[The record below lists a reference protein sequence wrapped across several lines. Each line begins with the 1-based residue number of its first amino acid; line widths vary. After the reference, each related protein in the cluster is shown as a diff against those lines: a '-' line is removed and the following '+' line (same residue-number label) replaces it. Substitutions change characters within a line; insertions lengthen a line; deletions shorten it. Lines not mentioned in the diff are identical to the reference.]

1 MPTAAKTAPNRNAI
15 HPFDKRYGTDT
26 GGYLS
31 PEELVTGQANDGLNH
46 GYSAVAPSV
55 FREAMRRWRG
65 TLPAVGGRIE
75 GYGFVDVGAGKGR
88 VLFLASELPFR
99 KIVGV
104 ELHPPLARIAEK
116 NIDRWRR
123 VTRTGSNIR
132 MLQQDVLK
140 FRWPRPPL
148 LVYLYNPFHCSLV
161 AQLTESLASLP
172 ASSASLVDLL
182 YVNPTCTDVITASG
196 GFSHLWTVRIE
207 MNEADQKAD
216 PYGTSNDL
224 VSAFRRTR

>member
-31 PEELVTGQANDGLNH
+31 PEELVTGQTNDALNH
-46 GYSAVAPSV
+46 GFSAVAPSV
-55 FREAMRRWRG
+55 FREAMRRWRD
-65 TLPAVGGRIE
+65 TLPAVGGHIE
-75 GYGFVDVGAGKGR
+75 AYSFVDVGAGKGR

-104 ELHPPLARIAEK
+104 EVHPRLARIAEG

-123 VTRTGSNIR
+123 VTRTRSNIR
-132 MLQQDVLK
+132 VVQQDVLK

-161 AQLTESLASLP
+161 VQLAKSLATLP
-172 ASSASLVDLL
+172 ASGSSLVDIL
-182 YVNPTCTDVITASG
+182 YVNPACTDAITASG
-196 GFSHLWTVRIE
+196 SFSHLWTVRIE
-207 MNEADQKAD
+207 MDEADQKAD